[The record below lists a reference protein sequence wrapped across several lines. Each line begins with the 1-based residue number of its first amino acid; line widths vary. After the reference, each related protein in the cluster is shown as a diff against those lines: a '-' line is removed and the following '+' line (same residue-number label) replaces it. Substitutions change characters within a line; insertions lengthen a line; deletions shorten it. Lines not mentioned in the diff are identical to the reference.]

1 MTTLKDIAKLIK
13 SIKDPQL
20 IEAFLREILTP
31 SEQKAICQRWT
42 IVGLLHKGISQR
54 EIASTLGTSLCS
66 ITRGSRELK
75 NKNSAFL
82 KLLQKKG

>member
-1 MTTLKDIAKLIK
+1 MTTLKDITKLLQ

-20 IEAFLREILTP
+20 IEQFLREILTP

-42 IVGLLHKGISQR
+42 IVKLLHKGVSQR

-82 KLLQKKG
+82 KILERK